1 MKKVILCF
9 MLVNLH
15 LTIFSQTISN
25 NFLFK
30 ESVFQIEYKKD
41 EIGFIITTK
50 NILSAKKD
58 SVSERVSDFNL
69 EIFLAIIKS
78 QLEDLLGDSVKADK
92 ASFEL
97 LINKEG
103 GKIFE
108 KIQQKIK
115 FSELEFGVDYYYGL
129 TEDEKK
135 LLATKKSA
143 LLDFQ
148 EKQHIHKKLS
158 KKKSKELSI
167 STVSNNDSDK
177 TSPIEKDYLNT
188 ISELKEDI
196 KVLTRK
202 RKYEVSFI
210 GNANVVTS
218 FKVAN
223 QSQLG
228 GGFGLM
234 AHKPNRAEFIGVFTV
249 SQANDT
255 IIGVG
260 SINNEFAQ
268 SVLIPGVRRF
278 SLFTTYRLN
287 SLWPLF
293 YDNFFNKIGFLW
305 NVNVTPYNWQIKTGN
320 NQDSIQSKAL
330 PVSMDFMFPFHWVS
344 IYEPGKDILISSDL
358 GFTARYIAGDINAE
372 RRKAFLGNSKAFYA
386 GLIAGLSI
394 KYNGFRFQFHAPI
407 IFGKQVPGL
416 TNGQAYASISIITK
430 IFSDVNKVLDRN

>member
-1 MKKVILCF
+1 

-15 LTIFSQTISN
+15 LTVFSQTISRN
-25 NFLFK
+25 LFFK
-30 ESVFQIEYKKD
+30 DNVFKIEYKKD
-41 EIGFIITTK
+41 EIGVIVTTK
-50 NILSAKKD
+50 NILNEKKD
-58 SVSERVSDFNL
+58 SVRKRVSDFNL

-78 QLEDLLGDSVKADK
+78 QLEDLLGEKAITNK
-92 ASFEL
+92 ASFDSL
-97 LINKEG
+97 VTKDG
-103 GKIFE
+103 AKIFE
-108 KIQQKIK
+108 MIQQKIK
-115 FSELEFGVDYYYGL
+115 FSELEFGVDFYYGL
-129 TEDEKK
+129 TEEEKK
-135 LLATKKSA
+135 ILSVKKTELLN
-143 LLDFQ
+143 FQ
-148 EKQHIHKKLS
+148 EKQHVYKKIAIKTWKDSSNATLS
-158 KKKSKELSI
+158 RNGLKKNLSTNAGY
-167 STVSNNDSDK
+167 S
-177 TSPIEKDYLNT
+177 NT
-188 ISELKEDI
+188 IKEINELKEGI
-196 KVLTRK
+196 KALAHK

-260 SINNEFAQ
+260 STSNEFAQ

-287 SLWPLF
+287 SLWPLS
-293 YDNFFNKIGFLW
+293 YSNFFNKIGFLW
-305 NVNVTPYNWQIKTGN
+305 NVNVTPYNWQIKTVN
-320 NQDSIQSKAL
+320 NQDSIQAKAL
-330 PVSMDFMFPFHWVS
+330 PISMDFMFPYHWVS
-344 IYEPGKDILISSDL
+344 IYEPGKDILISSDF

-372 RRKAFLGNSKAFYA
+372 RRNSFLGNNKAFYA

-407 IFGKQVPGL
+407 IFGKQVQGL

-430 IFSDVNKVLDRN
+430 IFNDVNNVLDKK